1 MPKRGKWARPGDVA
15 TGHRGGHA
23 REGINKF
30 KTELSRVK
38 GRIFRFKHFENRRRF
53 RKRKGSK

>member
-1 MPKRGKWARPGDVA
+1 MPKRGKWARPGCDVA
-15 TGHRGGHA
+15 TGHSGHA
-23 REGINKF
+23 RESINKF
-30 KTELSRVK
+30 KTELSRVT